1 MTGTFWLDWAILA
14 VSLFNVILMLWLG
27 LTVLLNADRKSRGVW
42 LMGGGLLAGAL
53 FFVSHTAI
61 LGQEMALNSDG
72 LNFWWHVGWLPVT
85 VAPFLWYVVVLWYTG
100 FWLTPAPPLRRRH
113 LPWLLVMLALV
124 IGLVALLIL
133 SNALPTYDQ
142 VIRLD
147 VTGLLT
153 LAHIPVAFVGVPALM
168 FACIALS
175 IDALLRPA
183 PPAHPISGPARQR
196 SQPWLLR
203 TGAILLAVSLLVTFF
218 IARILTV
225 PLSSLLELGSVQTI
239 GLFDLAL
246 SVLIA
251 VATILLAQAIIA
263 YEVFS
268 GRSLPRQGLRRQ
280 WRITVLLALGYGL
293 LVGWTLAL
301 HLRPIYSLLLT
312 TLLMVGFYALYSWRS
327 FVDRERFMA
336 RLRPFVASPGLLT
349 RLFSPDDEASSR
361 ASALFEAVCRDVLG
375 ATQGQLIA
383 LGPLASLAGDPLRYP
398 AHVPM
403 FDPPLPD
410 LKTEAV
416 ALDPSTFAGYHWAIP
431 LWAERGL
438 IGTFLVGGKRDGGVY
453 AQEEIEI
460 ARAAGERIVD
470 TLASEQVTRRL
481 VGLQRQRLTETRV
494 MDLQTRRALHDE
506 VLPLLHA
513 AALKLSASGEPS
525 AREAIAALSDA
536 HRHISDL
543 IHSAHKPLARY
554 NETVGLITS
563 LRQMVDGE
571 FAHSFDAVTW
581 DVSADPPLD
590 ALAGEVLLG
599 AAREAVRNAA
609 VHGRGPNPRRP
620 LHLSIALADGDMLR
634 LTITDDG
641 VGLDD
646 AVSSEGGSGG
656 GLTLHSTLVAVVGGT
671 MTSATNPDVGTRV
684 CIIFRPLPSA
694 PSRPSATAE
703 RNDVRHAT
711 P

>member
-1 MTGTFWLDWAILA
+1 MTGLFGLDWAILA
-14 VSLFNVILMLWLG
+14 VSLFNVVLMLWLG
-27 LTVLLNADRKSRGVW
+27 LTVLLNADRSSRGVW

-61 LGQEMALNSDG
+61 LGQELTFNADG

-85 VAPFLWYVVVLWYTG
+85 VAPFLWYVVVLWYAG

-113 LPWLLVMLALV
+113 LPWLIALSALAV
-124 IGLVALLIL
+124 GLVALLIF
-133 SNALPTYDQ
+133 SNALPGYQQ
-142 VIRLD
+142 VIQLD
-147 VTGLLT
+147 MTDALT
-153 LAHIPVAFVGVPALM
+153 VGRIPVAFLGVPAFM
-168 FACIALS
+168 FGCLALS

-183 PPAHPISGPARQR
+183 PPAHSISGTARQR

-203 TGAILLAVSLLVTFF
+203 TSALLLAVSLLVTFF
-218 IARILTV
+218 IVRVMTV
-225 PLSSLLELGSVQTI
+225 PLPNLLEMGSVQTI

-246 SVLIA
+246 SLLIA
-251 VATILLAQAIIA
+251 AATILLAQAIIA

-268 GRSLPRQGLRRQ
+268 GRSLPRRGLRRQ
-280 WRITVLLALGYGL
+280 WRNTVMLAAGYGL
-293 LVGWTLAL
+293 LVGWTLAI

-327 FVDRERFMA
+327 FVEREQFMA

-349 RLFSPDDEASSR
+349 RLFSPDDGATSR
-361 ASALFEAVCRDVLG
+361 AAALFEAVCRDVLG
-375 ATQGQLIA
+375 AEQGQLIA
-383 LGPLASLAGDPLRYP
+383 LGALASLAGDPLRYP
-398 AHVPM
+398 TQLPALDVS
-403 FDPPLPD
+403 LPD
-410 LKTEAV
+410 LRADAV
-416 ALDPSTFAGYHWAIP
+416 ALDPAGYAGYHWAIP

-438 IGTFLVGGKRDGGVY
+438 IGAFLVGGKRDGGLY

-481 VGLQRQRLTETRV
+481 IGLQRQRLTETRV
-494 MDLQTRRALHDE
+494 MDLQTRRSLHDE

-513 AALKLSASGEPS
+513 AALRLAASSDPS

-536 HRHISDL
+536 HRSISDL
-543 IHSAHKPLARY
+543 IHNAHRPQARY
-554 NETVGLITS
+554 GEVAGLAAS
-563 LRQMVDGE
+563 LRQMVEGE
-571 FAHSFDAVTW
+571 FAHSFDGVTW

-620 LHLSIALADGDMLR
+620 LNLAISVSYDDTLR
-634 LTITDDG
+634 LTIADDG
-641 VGLDD
+641 VGFGG
-646 AVSSEGGSGG
+646 AVSSSGSGG
-656 GLTLHSTLVAVVGGT
+656 GLTLHSTLVAVIGGT
-671 MTSATNPDVGTRV
+671 MTSEANPQGGIRV
-684 CIIFRPLPSA
+684 CITLKPSPSPPSPLP
-694 PSRPSATAE
+694 TAE
-703 RNDVRHAT
+703 YSQARGER
-711 P
+711 